1 MFRSLTT
8 RGNFT
13 LQLLRNPIYKSNIG
27 LFCVNERYFSQGN
40 HQKIIYIPPIVTPRS
55 LAKLT
60 SKRIVDILK
69 EMIKMDYPPTSPDE
83 LLPAEVI
90 FKNSIRIYDKTS
102 LFIFIIIFFTR
113 TIYYGSSWLK

>member
-90 FKNSIRIYDKTS
+90 FKNSIQIYDKTS